1 MAKIISLLVPIFII
15 FLCFIGWERVHPSQ
29 RIKNQTHQFTY
40 KGLYSQNY
48 GFSSSHVQMWELEH
62 EEVWTLKNWCFWIV
76 VLQKTLESHLDC
88 KEIKPV
94 LSEPVIPK
102 GNQPWMFIRRTDAET
117 ESPVLWPPDV
127 KSQLIGKDPDSG
139 KDWEQEEKGVIEDEM
154 VGWHHQVNGHEFEQ
168 TREMVKDRED
178 KL

>member
-62 EEVWTLKNWCFWIV
+62 EEVWTPKNWCFWIV
-76 VLQKTLESHLDC
+76 VLEKTLESSLDC
-88 KEIKPV
+88 EKI
-94 LSEPVIPK
+94 EPVSPK
-102 GNQPWMFIRRTDAET
+102 GNQSWISFGRTDAEAET
-117 ESPVLWPPDV
+117 PILWPPDA
-127 KSQLIGKDPDSG
+127 KNWLIWKDPDAG
-139 KDWEQEEKGVIEDEM
+139 KDQRWDEKGMTEGEM
-154 VGWHHQVNGHEFEQ
+154 VGWHYQLNGDELE
-168 TREMVKDRED
+168 
-178 KL
+178 